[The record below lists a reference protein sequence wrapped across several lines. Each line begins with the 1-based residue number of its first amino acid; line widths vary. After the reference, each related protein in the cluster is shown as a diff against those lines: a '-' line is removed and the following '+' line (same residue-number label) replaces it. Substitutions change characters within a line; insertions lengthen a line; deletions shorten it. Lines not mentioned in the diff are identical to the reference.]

1 MLENKGGLCASGGP
15 FSAHPIGRL
24 QTLPANIKLGLNLG
38 YEQTVLATKK
48 KKMFYNI
55 DTYRSKRL

>member
-15 FSAHPIGRL
+15 YSAHRIGSL
-24 QTLPANIKLGLNLG
+24 QTLPANIKLGLNLC

-48 KKMFYNI
+48 KNV
-55 DTYRSKRL
+55 LQH